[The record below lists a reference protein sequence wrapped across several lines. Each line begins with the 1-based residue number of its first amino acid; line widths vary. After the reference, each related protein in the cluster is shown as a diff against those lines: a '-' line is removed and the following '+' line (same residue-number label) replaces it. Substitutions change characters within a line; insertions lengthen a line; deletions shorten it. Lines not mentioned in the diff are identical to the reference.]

1 MLSCL
6 GTGQGVSD
14 RSAVHVLPGK
24 ALSSEVSLPVLSSG
38 IPGPSVLRTHMMH
51 DTVREHHGRLR
62 DPFLRSIASCPFFWD
77 SRSLCTQNAHDARHC
92 ARASWKA
99 ARAMSPRRMCIT
111 SACAHMRAHMHA
123 HARIHARIHAR
134 LHARRYARTCAHTCA
149 HTCAQSPI
157 VDQRSLLKRS
167 LSVREAFA
175 GVRAC
180 RARVAPVSNPSS
192 PHTRRAPPPCGVP
205 P

>member
-1 MLSCL
+1 M
-6 GTGQGVSD
+6 
-14 RSAVHVLPGK
+14 
-24 ALSSEVSLPVLSSG
+24 
-38 IPGPSVLRTHMMH
+38 
-51 DTVREHHGRLR
+51 REHHGRLR

-111 SACAHMRAHMHA
+111 SACAHMRAH
-123 HARIHARIHAR
+123 ARIHARIHAR
-134 LHARRYARTCAHTCA
+134 TCA

-180 RARVAPVSNPSS
+180 RARVESVKPSHPPRAPTLWSS
-192 PHTRRAPPPCGVP
+192 PLAP
-205 P
+205 

>member
-6 GTGQGVSD
+6 GTGQGISD

-24 ALSSEVSLPVLSSG
+24 ALSSEVSLLVLSSG

-111 SACAHMRAHMHA
+111 SACAHMRAH
-123 HARIHARIHAR
+123 I
-134 LHARRYARTCAHTCA
+134 CAHICICA
-149 HTCAQSPI
+149 HLCAH
-157 VDQRSLLKRS
+157 
-167 LSVREAFA
+167 
-175 GVRAC
+175 VRAHM
-180 RARVAPVSNPSS
+180 RA
-192 PHTRRAPPPCGVP
+192 HMRAETNC
-205 P
+205 

>member
-1 MLSCL
+1 MICHDM
-6 GTGQGVSD
+6 QGSALMSRHWS
-14 RSAVHVLPGK
+14 RSIR
-24 ALSSEVSLPVLSSG
+24 SLCRPC
-38 IPGPSVLRTHMMH
+38 PSWQS
-51 DTVREHHGRLR
+51 
-62 DPFLRSIASCPFFWD
+62 PFLRSIASCPFFWD

-111 SACAHMRAHMHA
+111 SACAHMRAH
-123 HARIHARIHAR
+123 
-134 LHARRYARTCAHTCA
+134 TCAHTA

-175 GVRAC
+175 GVRVC